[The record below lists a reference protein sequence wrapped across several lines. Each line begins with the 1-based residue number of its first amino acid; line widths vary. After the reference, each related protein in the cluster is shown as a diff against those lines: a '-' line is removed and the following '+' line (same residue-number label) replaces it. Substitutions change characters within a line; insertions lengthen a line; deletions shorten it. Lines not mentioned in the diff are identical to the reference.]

1 MAISRESKTCRPCE
15 LVTITRVNAGFSHFS
30 PIVGV
35 FTHFSE
41 AKSVNFRCYICIYAR
56 NIYSALPPQHL
67 SKLPPNQVLNW
78 LCHHKYFV
86 GFACTK
92 NITRVPI
99 TTLRP
104 PNDFAW
110 KSFPWTAN
118 IIKPFFSPS
127 FQLNVNV
134 MHSVAGA
141 LCLNT
146 RFQSRLHSLAF
157 SGRQLFNPC
166 ARLNPWEIFEG
177 GLLWCADSPW
187 LINHIFLRNRWDDAC
202 EYASPT
208 ICKIFQFCK
217 MCSST

>member
-1 MAISRESKTCRPCE
+1 MIFFCKVILNPFHGLIWFWLLYTTGMSKIVSIKKYSIESMAISRESKTCRPCE

-41 AKSVNFRCYICIYAR
+41 AKSVNIRCYICIYAR
-56 NIYSALPPQHL
+56 NTYSALPSQHL

-141 LCLNT
+141 LCL
-146 RFQSRLHSLAF
+146 SAHL
-157 SGRQLFNPC
+157 
-166 ARLNPWEIFEG
+166 
-177 GLLWCADSPW
+177 
-187 LINHIFLRNRWDDAC
+187 
-202 EYASPT
+202 
-208 ICKIFQFCK
+208 
-217 MCSST
+217 

>member
-1 MAISRESKTCRPCE
+1 MNLILTVVYNSNMNKIVSIKKYSIESMAISRESKTCRPCE

-41 AKSVNFRCYICIYAR
+41 AKSVNIRCYICIYAR
-56 NIYSALPPQHL
+56 NTYSALPSQHL

-141 LCLNT
+141 LCL
-146 RFQSRLHSLAF
+146 
-157 SGRQLFNPC
+157 
-166 ARLNPWEIFEG
+166 
-177 GLLWCADSPW
+177 
-187 LINHIFLRNRWDDAC
+187 
-202 EYASPT
+202 
-208 ICKIFQFCK
+208 
-217 MCSST
+217 STHL